1 MTLASKSFVLAL
13 ALASAPL
20 ATRAD
25 DHDRRGDRDADRY
38 GNRYAPPA
46 PQPYRPGD
54 RFDGDRRNGRG
65 DDRFDR
71 DWRDDAR
78 NDRDDRFVR
87 WSGYDRWHGERRPAI
102 GWRYAEWRELRRD
115 FWELERARDQF
126 YASGWHHPRETRRF
140 ERWYASRRAELERRR
155 DVLATR
161 YQPWGGGYAWR

>member
-1 MTLASKSFVLAL
+1 MTFASKSFVLAL

-20 ATRAD
+20 AARAD
-25 DHDRRGDRDADRY
+25 DHDRGDRRDGDRY
-38 GNRYAPPA
+38 SDRHAPPA

-54 RFDGDRRNGRG
+54 RYDRDGRG
-65 DDRFDR
+65 HDDRFDR

-87 WSGYDRWHGERRPAI
+87 WSGYERWRDARRPAI

-115 FWELERARDQF
+115 FWELERARDTF
-126 YASGWHHPRETRRF
+126 YASGWHNPGQTRRF
-140 ERWYASRRAELERRR
+140 ERWYAVRRAELERRR
-155 DVLATR
+155 DALAVR